1 MDGVSRGTPALPA
14 VSHTQVENDSRA
26 EGRRATEIN
35 AAQRQARNQRE
46 IHDHLDGMFQKYR
59 KPTTLPPGAS
69 AQDHAKVAEHN
80 TKIDALVSSRAELLA
95 SEGEDLDSVRR
106 TLENAHS
113 LDSKSTSGS
122 SLVAGLPFAL
132 VAIAQHL
139 KPNLVEAPAKM
150 LTSLAGTTSP
160 YAEAAAQGL
169 VAALEAVA
177 LDQISTAAQNEMNK
191 DLLFFKAPE
200 DNLHDVMVEALKDK
214 EPGRLTQAGTGAAE
228 MQTFSVRN
236 VLRNGLDTHLSSQAN
251 QPGLR
256 PEAQAAATTKAANA
270 GTTITSVGGV
280 FSTMGS
286 AHLARMREEKSGLR
300 DPAQIF
306 ARKDAEPKENLA
318 DERDWYDIY
327 KAAKDTSWKA
337 MASHGASRVGN
348 AAMGTLSSTLDG
360 VRSLGTARS
369 VLANGGFAATFSGVS
384 AIQKA
389 ATAPISNPLAK
400 AAVNNAI
407 NLVGSATAFGVY
419 GAMNAVGQKVAD
431 KASEWY
437 DKDNHAAPK
446 AAARQAMES
455 TRDGTKHAFEATRNG
470 TSHAIEATRNG
481 ANQALESTR
490 NGINS
495 ALATGRQTLDTAAAM
510 VGSIDSDA
518 ITRQLMGQVNELRQR
533 QRQQPNEEDGIEM
546 V

>member
-1 MDGVSRGTPALPA
+1 MDGISRGTPALPV

-26 EGRRATEIN
+26 EGRRATEIS
-35 AAQRQARNQRE
+35 AAQRQAHNQRE
-46 IHDHLDGMFQKYR
+46 IHEHLDGMFQKYR
-59 KPTTLPPGAS
+59 KPTTLPPDAS
-69 AQDHAKVAEHN
+69 AEDHAKVAEHN
-80 TKIDALVSSRAELLA
+80 RKIDALVSSRAELLA

-106 TLENAHS
+106 TLDNAHA

-122 SLVAGLPFAL
+122 SFVAGLPFAL
-132 VAIAQHL
+132 VAVAQHL
-139 KPNLVEAPAKM
+139 NPNLVEAPAKM

-160 YAEAAAQGL
+160 VAEAAAQGL
-169 VAALEAVA
+169 VGALEAVVA
-177 LDQISTAAQNEMNK
+177 DQISTAAQNEMNK
-191 DLLFFKAPE
+191 DLLFFKASE

-214 EPGRLTQAGTGAAE
+214 EPGQLTQAGTGAAE

-270 GTTITSVGGV
+270 GTAITSAGGV
-280 FSTMGS
+280 LSTMGS

-300 DPAQIF
+300 DAAQIF

-318 DERDWYDIY
+318 DERDWYETY
-327 KAAKDTSWKA
+327 KAAKDTSWMS
-337 MASHGASRVGN
+337 MASHGASRLGN

-446 AAARQAMES
+446 AAVRDTAVAGATMARDTAVAGATMARDTAVAGATIAKDTAVAGASAVRDTAVTGAGKVMDGARATGNYALDLAERAARQAS
-455 TRDGTKHAFEATRNG
+455 
-470 TSHAIEATRNG
+470 
-481 ANQALESTR
+481 
-490 NGINS
+490 
-495 ALATGRQTLDTAAAM
+495 
-510 VGSIDSDA
+510 
-518 ITRQLMGQVNELRQR
+518 ELRQR
-533 QRQQPNEEDGIEM
+533 TRSSPNEGDATEM